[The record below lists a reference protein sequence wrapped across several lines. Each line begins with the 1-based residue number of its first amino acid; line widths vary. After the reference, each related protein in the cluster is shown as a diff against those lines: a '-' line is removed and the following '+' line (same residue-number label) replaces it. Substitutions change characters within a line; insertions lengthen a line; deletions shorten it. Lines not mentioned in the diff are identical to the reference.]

1 MTKFRIKVLEL
12 ISKADLVNQLYEFL
26 EVEVNYS
33 TYKTYEFAS
42 LRIREHGES
51 IYFQSCS
58 DSNLEELDRMIN
70 TLDEILLDAKK
81 EVI

>member
-26 EVEVNYS
+26 EVTVNYS
-33 TYKTYEFAS
+33 NCKGFDYVS
-42 LRIREHGES
+42 LRIEQNGQQT
-51 IYFQSCS
+51 YYKNCS

-70 TLDEILLDAKK
+70 VLDETLLDAKK